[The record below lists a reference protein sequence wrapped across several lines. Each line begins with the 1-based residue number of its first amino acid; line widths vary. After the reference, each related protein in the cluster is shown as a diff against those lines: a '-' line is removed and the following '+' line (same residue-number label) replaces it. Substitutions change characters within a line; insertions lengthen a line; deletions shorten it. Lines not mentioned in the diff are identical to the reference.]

1 MEVKG
6 CMSRTDENDT
16 NTLAGPAGVRR
27 LGARTGLI
35 ASMVLWLAVSG
46 CAMQGASSSGGASTS
61 STSTSSTAARA
72 LPPPAVTLHPNPA
85 FAGLP
90 TYEGTLGKRA
100 IVLHLGEKTDPQDAG
115 GLHGEYRFQDTG
127 QVILV
132 AGDAGDGVVELD
144 ESDDGTRISGQW
156 VGKLDASGTF
166 KGVWSNVDESATES
180 IELHRVAS
188 KPIAK

>member
-1 MEVKG
+1 MLHTDAN
-6 CMSRTDENDT
+6 SRNL
-16 NTLAGPAGVRR
+16 LAKSI
-27 LGARTGLI
+27 GARRFGTRAAMAMSAL
-35 ASMVLWLAVSG
+35 LWLGVSG
-46 CAMQGASSSGGASTS
+46 CAMQGAASSAGASK
-61 STSTSSTAARA
+61 SSTASSP

-90 TYEGTLGKRA
+90 TYEGTIGKRA
-100 IVLHLGEKTDPQDAG
+100 IVLHLGEKTAPEDAG

-127 QVILV
+127 QVVLV

-156 VGKLDASGTF
+156 VGKLGADGQF

-180 IELHRVAS
+180 IELHRVTG
-188 KPIAK
+188 KPSAK